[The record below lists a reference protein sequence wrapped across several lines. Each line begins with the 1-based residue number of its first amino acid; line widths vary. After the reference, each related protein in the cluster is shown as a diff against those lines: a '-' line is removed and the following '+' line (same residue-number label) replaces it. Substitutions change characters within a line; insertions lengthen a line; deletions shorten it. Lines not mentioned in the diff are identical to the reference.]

1 MVITMNENVV
11 ETYLRKKAKENDC
24 LCYKF
29 ITGGSMSGVPD
40 RVIIGHGKT
49 VFVETKAPGKI
60 PRKLQ
65 QYVIRIMR
73 EHGATVYVADTK
85 EKIDNLIS
93 DITHIS

>member
-1 MVITMNENVV
+1 MQEGVV
-11 ETYLRKKAKENDC
+11 ESYLKNKAKENGC

-29 ITGGSMSGVPD
+29 VTGGSMSGVPD

-49 VFVETKAPGKI
+49 IFVETKAPGKV

-65 QYVIRIMR
+65 QYVIRTMR

-85 EKIDNLIS
+85 DKVDGLINE
-93 DITHIS
+93 ITHI